1 MSSRILIVDDHTLVR
16 QSLSKLLT
24 AEGFEV
30 VGEADN
36 GFDAVDQA
44 RRLQPDVVLVD
55 LYLPRLD
62 GVATTK
68 VIKRE
73 LPHVEVVLL
82 TASENVEHIVEAVHA
97 GACGYV
103 FKSADS
109 MTLLKQLRQVL
120 AGGVGMSEDIT
131 IKLIKNLAHTSQT
144 HRNPGVDS
152 YTSLTPREREVLA
165 LIAQGH
171 SNKAIGAELCV
182 SSNTVRAHVR
192 CLMQKLS
199 LDNRT
204 QLAVYGLR
212 EGLYDAQKSAFP
224 RGDSP

>member
-1 MSSRILIVDDHTLVR
+1 MAGRILIVDDHTLVR
-16 QSLSKLLT
+16 QSVGKLLT
-24 AEGFEV
+24 AEGFDM

-36 GFDAVDQA
+36 GFDAVELCRQ
-44 RRLQPDVVLVD
+44 LQPDVVLID

-62 GVATTK
+62 GLAATRL
-68 VIKRE
+68 IKRE
-73 LPHVEVVLL
+73 MPNIEVVLL
-82 TASENVEHIVEAVHA
+82 TASENVEHIVEAVQA

-109 MTLLKQLRQVL
+109 LTLLKQLKQVL

-131 IKLIKNLAHTSQT
+131 IKLIKNLSHSAHS
-144 HRNPGVDS
+144 HRNQGSDS
-152 YTSLTPREREVLA
+152 YTTLTPREKEVLA

-171 SNKAIGAELCV
+171 SNKAIGVELSV

-212 EGLYDAQKSAFP
+212 EGLYDSRSSAYFN
-224 RGDSP
+224 REDS

>member
-1 MSSRILIVDDHTLVR
+1 MAGRILVVDDHTLVR
-16 QSLSKLLT
+16 QSLCKLLT
-24 AEGFEV
+24 SEGFEV
-30 VGEADN
+30 VGEAGN
-36 GFDAVDQA
+36 GFDAVDLA
-44 RRLQPDVVLVD
+44 RQLLPDVVLVD

-68 VIKRE
+68 LIKRE
-73 LPHVEVVLL
+73 MPQIEVVLL
-82 TASENVEHIVEAVHA
+82 TASENVDHIVEAVQA

-109 MTLLKQLRQVL
+109 LTLFRQLKQVL

-131 IKLIKNLAHTSQT
+131 VKLIKNLAHASQT
-144 HRNPGVDS
+144 RRNPGNDS
-152 YTSLTPREREVLA
+152 YTTLTPREREVLA

-212 EGLYDAQKSAFP
+212 EGLYDAQNSALS
-224 RGDSP
+224 SPDAM